1 MKGRRNDEFL
11 RAAAGAASAQEAMRP
26 VVDICQGLRQAM
38 QPFAD
43 LQGQIARIQAQVRK
57 TREQNLAVVR
67 AIQDQTRY
75 VSAVGRLQL
84 GPLRAAAEQLAR
96 YARRA
101 KAFDE
106 AGWLPHYSTPFD
118 RVEACDG
125 DSDAI
130 YALLST
136 HYRERWS
143 EVRRDIEA
151 QLAEYPLDDEAKAA
165 FREALTAHGAG
176 LYRSVCR
183 LVFPEI
189 ERVARKELHGDRMER
204 ITSQHE
210 LRKVAGGLRMPPE
223 EIGGFLR
230 LNLFERLSNHLYAD
244 AYDEEAR
251 QRLAR
256 DPVPNRHAAVHG
268 LVVYSTMQN
277 SLNTIFM
284 TDYIFLVISLLKVQ
298 EE

>member
-1 MKGRRNDEFL
+1 MKGRRNEEFL
-11 RAAAGAASAQEAMRP
+11 RAVTAAASAREAMRP
-26 VVDICQGLRQAM
+26 VVDICAGLRQGM

-43 LQGQIARIQAQVRK
+43 LQAQIGRIQAQVRK
-57 TREQNLAVVR
+57 SHEQNLAVVR
-67 AIQDQTRY
+67 AIQAQTRFAG
-75 VSAVGRLQL
+75 AVGRLQL
-84 GPLRAAAEQLAR
+84 GPLMAAAEQLAR
-96 YARRA
+96 HARRA

-130 YALLST
+130 HVLLST
-136 HYRERWS
+136 HYGERWN
-143 EVRRDIEA
+143 EVRRNIETR
-151 QLAEYPLDDEAKAA
+151 LAEYPLDDEAKET

-189 ERVARKELHGDRMER
+189 ERVVRKELHGDRMER
-204 ITSQHE
+204 ITSQRA

-244 AYDEEAR
+244 AYDEDDR

-284 TDYIFLVISLLKVQ
+284 MEYIFLVISLLKVR